1 MTFTQY
7 TLNCYDSLVIKEK
20 GEHLNLSKQNPH
32 LLANKNNP
40 NLLLEKARTW
50 MNKIVS
56 LQRTRNAN
64 SYLLRSH
71 NKEETKKKKKT
82 MAMNV

>member
-1 MTFTQY
+1 
-7 TLNCYDSLVIKEK
+7 
-20 GEHLNLSKQNPH
+20 
-32 LLANKNNP
+32 
-40 NLLLEKARTW
+40 

-71 NKEETKKKKKT
+71 NKEETKKKKNNGNECVAQINCVEQLAKGGNSLLSGIIIVPRKHRL
-82 MAMNV
+82 AC